1 MLGEMNIMESIK
13 KENKLQDNY
22 IGEKTAGFLAI
33 DYDENQILTANF
45 SHLIRKQRRAVL
57 KDAK

>member
-1 MLGEMNIMESIK
+1 MNIMESIK